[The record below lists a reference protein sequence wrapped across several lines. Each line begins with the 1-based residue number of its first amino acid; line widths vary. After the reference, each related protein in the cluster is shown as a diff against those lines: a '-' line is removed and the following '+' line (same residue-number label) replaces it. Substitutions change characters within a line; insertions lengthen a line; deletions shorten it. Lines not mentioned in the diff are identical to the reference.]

1 MTGKTHAICG
11 AIAMVG
17 TTIATHN
24 SLQIGGANY
33 IPALG
38 LLTVVTG
45 SYLPDIDLP
54 QSKMGHRFRFIS
66 THLKHRGITHTLLFP
81 ALLALLMLWV
91 QRASVMI
98 VPDLLLGL
106 NVGWSAHIVADLFN
120 RKGVPLFWPLTNK
133 HVHIAC
139 FLTSSWQEVVF
150 IILWLGGTAT
160 WVYFLLR

>member
-11 AIAMVG
+11 TIAMIGV
-17 TTIATHN
+17 TIATKN
-24 SLQIGGANY
+24 SLQIDGGNY
-33 IPALG
+33 IPAVG

-54 QSKMGHRFRFIS
+54 QSKMGHRFRVIS

-91 QRASVMI
+91 QKTGII
-98 VPDLLLGL
+98 VLPDLIFGL

-120 RKGVPLFWPLTNK
+120 KKIGRASCRERV
-133 HVHIAC
+133 
-139 FLTSSWQEVVF
+139 
-150 IILWLGGTAT
+150 
-160 WVYFLLR
+160 